1 MVQGGLH
8 DGGHGSAGDR
18 RRPQGAWT
26 LQALRDTY
34 HTPAVTTVSRGSVSM
49 LEEAVS
55 VYTSVEVRESV
66 FHVSYEV
73 QAQDPRFLGP
83 PVRSRPDAYTS
94 C

>member
-1 MVQGGLH
+1 
-8 DGGHGSAGDR
+8 
-18 RRPQGAWT
+18 
-26 LQALRDTY
+26 
-34 HTPAVTTVSRGSVSM
+34 M